1 MRVWL
6 RRIELE
12 AMLTR
17 ELQKIPGCAG
27 ATLATGPQLT
37 VGDFTK
43 CNWATFE
50 CRPAPASDVRLVPAV
65 AGGVVSTLRE
75 LYNVAD

>member
-1 MRVWL
+1 
-6 RRIELE
+6 
-12 AMLTR
+12 MLTR

-27 ATLATGPQLT
+27 ATLAAGPQLT

-50 CRPAPASDVRLVPAV
+50 CRLSMIIETR
-65 AGGVVSTLRE
+65 AGVIT
-75 LYNVAD
+75 